1 MGWFWADTTPTAPVA
16 RVAPH
21 PMPRGGN
28 AEPPPTCP
36 MHNKMAPPSDKAAPP
51 STPQGA
57 CPYVPPE
64 KPSNAPASTS
74 TEPPQKTGLLSR
86 LNPLNN
92 MFFSLENER
101 AENQTQDL
109 PLSREQSTIP
119 KADGSLWEYPSP
131 QQMYNAM
138 LRKGYTDTP
147 IDAVESMVSVHNF
160 LNEGAWA
167 EIMGWERRF
176 SRGIVEGYRIC
187 KRGEEN
193 ANKMLGT
200 AEDPFDTTTWD
211 DKSVQPP
218 KLLRFTGRPTELTP
232 KAQMLQW
239 AAWGWPGKFAS
250 PPPFDRHDWFVERC
264 NEKGCEE
271 VRYVIDYYE
280 GEPEPTGEPVFFL
293 DIRPAI
299 DGPRSAAERLV
310 RWGTDTWWTATGG
323 VVREVRKAEAARKKQ
338 EEELA
343 AKSRSYN

>member
-1 MGWFWADTTPTAPVA
+1 MGWFWADTAPSA
-16 RVAPH
+16 PVAPH
-21 PMPRGGN
+21 PIPRGN
-28 AEPPPTCP
+28 AEPPPSCP
-36 MHNKMAPPSDKAAPP
+36 MHNKMAPPSRKPET
-51 STPQGA
+51 SSIPQGA
-57 CPYVPPE
+57 CPYVPPDT
-64 KPSNAPASTS
+64 PSSAPAPTSTS
-74 TEPPQKTGLLSR
+74 TEPQPKPGLLAR

-92 MFFSLENER
+92 MFFDLSNQR
-101 AENQTQDL
+101 AENQSQDL
-109 PLSREQSTIP
+109 PLFREQSTIP

-147 IDAVESMVSVHNF
+147 VDAVESMVSVHNF

-176 SRGIVEGYRIC
+176 SRGIAEGYNIC

-193 ANKMLGT
+193 ANQTLGT
-200 AEDPFDTTTWD
+200 ADDPFDTTTWT
-211 DKSVQPP
+211 DKDIPPP
-218 KLLRFTGRPTELTP
+218 KLLRFTGRPTEPTP
-232 KAQMLQW
+232 KSQIMQW
-239 AAWGWPGKFAS
+239 AGWAWPGKFAS

-264 NEKGCEE
+264 TEKGCEE

-293 DIRPAI
+293 DVRPAI
-299 DGPRSAAERLV
+299 DGPRGAAERLV

-323 VVREVRKAEAARKKQ
+323 VVREVRKAEAERKKR

-343 AKSRSYN
+343 AKSRQYN